1 MESCSFGPYSLQ
13 PARRTLLENGAPVPL
28 GGRAFDLLVALVE
41 GRDEI
46 MTKDALMRL
55 VWPDSAVEENN
66 LTVTISVLRKALRE
80 QPHEHKYIRTISGRG
95 YRFIAP
101 LHNALAQASG
111 APPLAVVAAQEKPGI
126 VVLPFLDLAQDPA
139 SAYFGRGIA
148 EDIILALSRNR
159 WLTVISSASA
169 FSAGELRATELG
181 GQLGV
186 RYGLEGTI
194 RRSATHIRVSARLVD
209 AGTGAQLLAERYDRE
224 MMDIFAV
231 QDDIS
236 ARIVAAVRPALY
248 DAEQARSIRKHPES
262 VDAWAA
268 YQRGM
273 WHFSRTENPESA
285 EAQAW
290 FERAIA
296 LDERFAPGFYGL
308 ANVFVHDG
316 SSHLPQAPADWQQR
330 AEMLALHAVALDP
343 SDSGAHSILGVARM
357 VRGDHQ
363 GALDATESAL
373 ALNPND
379 ATAYGTRGATL
390 VFLGRVDEGL
400 AALDESL
407 RLSPRDPRLHVRQAH
422 IGLGLYFSRRYAEA
436 EAKAQQIMQRWPTNS
451 FGPRLLAMV
460 LAETGRLEEARVAL
474 DAAVAL
480 GPSRFSDYSHARMPW
495 YRPCDHS
502 RALAALRRAGWDGY
516 AA

>member
-1 MESCSFGPYSLQ
+1 
-13 PARRTLLENGAPVPL
+13 LLENGTPVAL

-41 GRDEI
+41 GRGGI
-46 MTKDALMRL
+46 MTKEALMRR

-66 LTVTISVLRKALRE
+66 LTVTISALRKALRE
-80 QPHEHKYIRTISGRG
+80 QPHDQKYIRTISGRG

-101 LHNALAQASG
+101 LHDALAPASG
-111 APPLAVVAAQEKPGI
+111 AAPSAVVAVQEKPGI
-126 VVLPFLDLAQDPA
+126 VVLPFVDLADAPVDA
-139 SAYFGRGIA
+139 HFGRGIA
-148 EDIILALSRNR
+148 EEIILALSRNR
-159 WLTVISSASA
+159 WLTVIASASA
-169 FSAGELRATELG
+169 FSARQHSTTAEFS
-181 GQLGV
+181 GQMGV

-194 RRSATHIRVSARLVD
+194 RRSSTHIRVSARLVD
-209 AGTGAQLLAERYDRE
+209 ASTGAQLLAERYDRE
-224 MMDIFAV
+224 MADIFAV

-236 ARIVAAVRPALY
+236 ARIVAAVRPAVY

-262 VDAWAA
+262 IDAWAA

-330 AEMLALHAVALDP
+330 AEMLALHAVALDL

-363 GALDATESAL
+363 GALDATEAAL
-373 ALNPND
+373 SLNPND

-400 AALDESL
+400 GDLDASL

-422 IGLGLYFSRRYAEA
+422 IGLGLYFARRYDEA
-436 EAKAQQIMQRWPTNS
+436 EAKAQQIMERWPTNS
-451 FGPRLLAMV
+451 FAPRLLAMV
-460 LAETGRLEEARVAL
+460 LAETGRLEEARAAL
-474 DAAVAL
+474 DAAIAL

-495 YRPCDHS
+495 YRPCDHA
-502 RALAALRRAGWDGY
+502 RALAALRLAGWDGY

>member
-1 MESCSFGPYSLQ
+1 MESCSFGPFSLQ

-41 GRDEI
+41 GRDGI

-80 QPHEHKYIRTISGRG
+80 HPHDHRYIRTISGRG

-101 LHNALAQASG
+101 LHDALAQASG
-111 APPLAVVAAQEKPGI
+111 APPSTVVALQEKPGI
-126 VVLPFLDLAQDPA
+126 VVLPFVDLAEDPA
-139 SAYFGRGIA
+139 SAYLGRGIA
-148 EDIILALSRNR
+148 EEIILALSRNR
-159 WLTVISSASA
+159 WLTVIASASA
-169 FSAGELRATELG
+169 FSTGEQRATELG
-181 GQLGV
+181 SQLGV

-194 RRSATHIRVSARLVD
+194 RRSATHVRVSARLVE
-209 AGTGAQLLAERYDRE
+209 AATGAQLLAERYDRA
-224 MMDIFAV
+224 MADIFAV

-236 ARIVAAVRPALY
+236 ARIVDVVRPAVY
-248 DAEQARSIRKHPES
+248 DAEQSRSFRKHPDS
-262 VDAWAA
+262 VDAWEA

-273 WHFSRTENPESA
+273 WHFARAENPQSA

-296 LDERFAPGFYGL
+296 LDDRFAPGFYGL

-330 AEMLALHAVALDP
+330 AERLALHAVALDQ
-343 SDSGAHSILGVARM
+343 SDSGAYSILGVARM
-357 VRGDHQ
+357 VGGDHQ
-363 GALDATESAL
+363 GALEATEAAL

-379 ATAYGTRGATL
+379 ATAWGTRGATL
-390 VFLGRVDEGL
+390 VFLGRIDEGL
-400 AALDESL
+400 AALETSL
-407 RLSPRDPRLHVRQAH
+407 RLSPRDPRLHVRHAH
-422 IGLGLYFSRRYAEA
+422 IGLGLYFARRFAEA
-436 EAKAQQIMQRWPTNS
+436 EAKAGQIMKRWPTNS

-460 LAETGRLEEARVAL
+460 HAETGRLPEARAAL
-474 DAAVAL
+474 DAAIAL
-480 GPSRFSDYSHARMPW
+480 GPARFDDYSHTRMPW
-495 YRPCDHS
+495 YRLCDHD
-502 RALAALRRAGWDGY
+502 RVLAALRRAGWCGY
-516 AA
+516 AG